1 MAGDLTGVEL
11 KLGRA
16 ETHLAHLDRLLKDA
30 LHPDLYAF
38 DIEYDAESGEHRYCV
53 EHLPPIASDWRL
65 IVGEI
70 LFNLRSALDHL
81 ACQLVV
87 LDGKKIG
94 KHTQFPIHEAPLYEK
109 GKLVAVNL
117 DPPVSNPKILKALYE
132 CQPYVGPSGEPMK
145 AARHPLW
152 QLRVLNNIDKHRL
165 LLGVVHALDAFNPMY
180 LENLGGLPRPGMRL
194 NPEPLIDG
202 SPVAGFDFGGAEPPA
217 DFDPHIALS
226 VVIDEPDD
234 LPFVRRVP
242 VVRLL
247 RTHCGWINHAVLNL
261 HFRRLFP

>member
-16 ETHLAHLDRLLKDA
+16 ETHLAHLDSLLKDA
-30 LHPDLYAF
+30 LHPDLYTF
-38 DIEYDAESGEHRYCV
+38 EIKYDAESGEHRYCV
-53 EHLPPIASDWRL
+53 KNLPAIATDWRL
-65 IVGEI
+65 IAGEI

-94 KHTQFPIHEAPLYEK
+94 QHTQFPIHKAPRYVK
-109 GKLVAVNL
+109 DKLVAVNL
-117 DPPVSNPKILKALYE
+117 NPPVGDPKILKALHE
-132 CQPYVGPSGEPMK
+132 SQPYVGPSGEPMNI
-145 AARHPLW
+145 ARHPLW

-180 LENLGGLPRPGMRL
+180 LENLGELPRPKMSL
-194 NPEPLIDG
+194 NTDPLQDD

-234 LPFVRRVP
+234 LPFVRHVP

-247 RTHCGWINHAVLNL
+247 RTHCNWINRAVLDL
-261 HFRRLFP
+261 HFRRLFL